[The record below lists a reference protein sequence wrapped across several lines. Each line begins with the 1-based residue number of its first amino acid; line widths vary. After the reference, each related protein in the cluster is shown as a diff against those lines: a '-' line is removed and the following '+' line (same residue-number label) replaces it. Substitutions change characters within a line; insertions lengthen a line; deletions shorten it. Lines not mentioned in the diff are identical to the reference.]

1 MNLRFPLYAK
11 ILLWF
16 FLNLLLLGAVLYGF
30 FRFQLRAGLDSLLAG
45 QIASRME
52 VVTRVIEDELRETP
66 RPGWDAVIE
75 RFSNAYEGVEFF
87 VVRPNG
93 TVVAGGPVEIPVE
106 VRSRIPGFRGQIAP
120 PAPEPLANAWRQR
133 AQLALELHPELRQR
147 RAHPKFMVRTENP
160 VRYWVG
166 IRLAV
171 GKRNLSPLEPEA
183 LLAVSNTLSG
193 GGLFFDF
200 GPWATVGFGAL
211 ALSLLFWLP
220 LVRSITRSLSQITR
234 ATEQVAEGN
243 FDIRVDTARRDEL
256 GRLGQA
262 INVMAGRLAGFVSGQ
277 KRFLG
282 DAAHEL
288 CSPLARIEVALSILE
303 TRADVALQPRIADVR
318 EEAQEMASLVN
329 EILAFSKA
337 SLRGNSTQREPVA
350 LAELVR
356 RVAAREAPG
365 QERVQVEI
373 AEELHV
379 LAAPGLL
386 TRAVANLIRN
396 AMRYAGDAG
405 PIAVSAQP
413 QQGSQVLLTVADC
426 GPGIPEEALSQIF
439 DPFFRLDS
447 SRSRDTGGFGLGL
460 AIVKTCIEAC
470 GGSVV
475 ARNRQPSGLQV
486 EITLAQ
492 TPAPRNAEPRQNQA
506 GCA

>member
-1 MNLRFPLYAK
+1 
-11 ILLWF
+11 
-16 FLNLLLLGAVLYGF
+16 
-30 FRFQLRAGLDSLLAG
+30 
-45 QIASRME
+45 
-52 VVTRVIEDELRETP
+52 
-66 RPGWDAVIE
+66 
-75 RFSNAYEGVEFF
+75 
-87 VVRPNG
+87 
-93 TVVAGGPVEIPVE
+93 
-106 VRSRIPGFRGQIAP
+106 
-120 PAPEPLANAWRQR
+120 
-133 AQLALELHPELRQR
+133 
-147 RAHPKFMVRTENP
+147 
-160 VRYWVG
+160 
-166 IRLAV
+166 
-171 GKRNLSPLEPEA
+171 
-183 LLAVSNTLSG
+183 
-193 GGLFFDF
+193 
-200 GPWATVGFGAL
+200 
-211 ALSLLFWLP
+211 
-220 LVRSITRSLSQITR
+220 VRSITRSLSQITR

-470 GGSVV
+470 GGSVA

-492 TPAPRNAEPRQNQA
+492 TPAPPSVEPRQNQA